1 VSVDE
6 KLELTKDSTVHEGKP
21 PTTGQCAVSDSA
33 LSWTLTEGVIELALH
48 RAPCNE
54 LGSESLE
61 ELEKFATAL
70 QLMQSDAHALIIHSG
85 LKTGFCAGADL
96 RELYLRSQAMEK
108 IAAAKGVR
116 DFLER
121 IHRVL
126 NLIDAAPL
134 TTIAAVHGVTFGG
147 GFELALTCDLI
158 IADKM
163 ARFCFP
169 ELRLGLIPGFGG
181 IPRLKRDLGNAVVRD
196 LLLTGRSINATKAQ
210 QIGLVSQVVGEGEA
224 LRAARGTAAQLRKFD
239 RATAAAAKK
248 FIKPIP
254 HEELRQEIDMFCEL
268 FARPAV
274 EAGLR
279 KFVES
284 TDAQPYL
291 P

>member
-1 VSVDE
+1 MNTRFGLSE
-6 KLELTKDSTVHEGKP
+6 KEFKGE
-21 PTTGQCAVSDSA
+21 A
-33 LSWTLTEGVIELALH
+33 LSWGSRSGVIELALH
-48 RAPCNE
+48 RGPCNE
-54 LGSESLE
+54 LGSLSLA
-61 ELEKFATAL
+61 ELERFITAL
-70 QLMQSDAHALIIHSG
+70 NVLEADAHALIIYSA
-85 LKTGFCAGADL
+85 LNSGFCAGADL
-96 RELYLRSQAMEK
+96 RELYQRSQAMEK
-108 IAAAKGVR
+108 SQALRGVR

-126 NLIDAAPL
+126 NRIDASPL

-196 LLLTGRSINATKAQ
+196 LLLTGRSFNATKAQ
-210 QIGLVSQVVGEGEA
+210 QIGLVSQVVSEGEA
-224 LRAARGTAAQLRKFD
+224 IRAARATAAQMGKFD
-239 RATAAAAKK
+239 RETAAAAKR
-248 FIKPIP
+248 FIKPSP
-254 HEELRQEIDMFCEL
+254 QEELRLEIDLFCEL
-268 FARPAV
+268 FSRPAV
-274 EAGLR
+274 EAGLK

>member
-1 VSVDE
+1 M
-6 KLELTKDSTVHEGKP
+6 LETTKDVEARETNSRDGAASRHKGN
-21 PTTGQCAVSDSA
+21 A
-33 LSWTLTEGVIELALH
+33 LSWAFKDGVIELALH

-54 LGSESLE
+54 IGSTSLE
-61 ELEKFATAL
+61 ELERFATEL
-70 QLMQSDAHALIIHSG
+70 QRMQSEAHALIIYSE
-85 LKTGFCAGADL
+85 LTAGFCAGADL
-96 RELYLRSQAMEK
+96 RELYLRSKAMEK
-108 IAAAKGVR
+108 TEAAEGVR

-126 NLIDAAPL
+126 NLIDATPL

-147 GFELALTCDLI
+147 GFELALACDLI

-196 LLLTGRSINATKAQ
+196 LLLTGRSLNATKAQ
-210 QIGLVSQVVGEGEA
+210 QVGLLSQVVGEGEA
-224 LRAARGTAAQLRKFD
+224 LRAARATAAQLGKFD
-239 RATAAAAKK
+239 RGTAAAAKK

-254 HEELRQEIDMFCEL
+254 HEELKREIDLFCEL

>member
-1 VSVDE
+1 MKDGAVE
-6 KLELTKDSTVHEGKP
+6 LKLHHE
-21 PTTGQCAVSDSA
+21 
-33 LSWTLTEGVIELALH
+33 
-48 RAPCNE
+48 PCNE
-54 LGSESLE
+54 IGSATLQ
-61 ELEKFATAL
+61 ELEKFVSAL
-70 QLMQSDAHALIIHSG
+70 APLESEAHALIIYSE
-85 LKTGFCAGADL
+85 LKPGFCAGADL
-96 RELYLRSQAMEK
+96 RELYRRSSEMAPPE
-108 IAAAKGVR
+108 AAKGVR
-116 DFLER
+116 NYLER
-121 IHRVL
+121 IHRVM
-126 NLIDAAPL
+126 NAIDASPL

-196 LLLTGRSINATKAQ
+196 LLLTGRSRNATKAQ
-210 QIGLVSQVVGEGEA
+210 QIGLVSQVVSEGEA
-224 LRAARGTAAQLRKFD
+224 LRAARATAAQVKKFD

-254 HEELRQEIDMFCEL
+254 YDELKREIDLFCEL
-268 FARPAV
+268 FTRPAV

-284 TDAQPYL
+284 TDALPYL

>member
-1 VSVDE
+1 MVE
-6 KLELTKDSTVHEGKP
+6 MTKQLTERQGSTQ
-21 PTTGQCAVSDSA
+21 TGNNADGGP
-33 LSWTLTEGVIELALH
+33 LSWAMNDGVVELALH

-54 LGSESLE
+54 LGSESLNA
-61 ELEKFATAL
+61 LEKFATFL
-70 QLMQSDAHALIIHSG
+70 QGHQDDAHALIVYSEMSS
-85 LKTGFCAGADL
+85 GFCAGADL
-96 RELYLRSQAMEK
+96 RELYNRSHSMEK
-108 IAAAKGVR
+108 TDALKGVR

-181 IPRLKRDLGNAVVRD
+181 IPRLKRDLGNAIVRD
-196 LLLTGRSINATKAQ
+196 LLLTGRSFNATKAQ
-210 QIGLVSQVVGEGEA
+210 QVGLVCQVVAEGEA
-224 LRAARGTAAQLRKFD
+224 LRAARATAAQLKKFD
-239 RATAAAAKK
+239 RTTAAEAKR

-254 HEELRQEIDMFCEL
+254 HEELKREIDLFCEL
-268 FARPAV
+268 FTRPAV
-274 EAGLR
+274 QAGLR
-279 KFVES
+279 RFVENTS
-284 TDAQPYL
+284 AQPYL

>member
-1 VSVDE
+1 MKSSSAAQDR
-6 KLELTKDSTVHEGKP
+6 K
-21 PTTGQCAVSDSA
+21 A
-33 LSWTLTEGVIELALH
+33 LSWQVTEGVIELALH
-48 RAPCNE
+48 REPCNE
-54 LGSESLE
+54 LGSLSLAELE
-61 ELEKFATAL
+61 EFAAAFEGL
-70 QLMQSDAHALIIHSG
+70 QQEAHALIIYSD
-85 LKTGFCAGADL
+85 LKAGFCAGADL
-96 RELYLRSQAMEK
+96 RELYRRSQAMDRIE
-108 IAAAKGVR
+108 ALKGVR

-147 GFELALTCDLI
+147 GFELALACDLI

-196 LLLTGRSINATKAQ
+196 LLLTGRSFNATKAQ
-210 QIGLVSQVVGEGEA
+210 QIGLVSQVAGEGEA
-224 LRAARGTAAQLRKFD
+224 LRAARATAAQLGKFD
-239 RATAAAAKK
+239 RETAAAAKR

-254 HEELRQEIDMFCEL
+254 HEELRREIDIFCEL

-274 EAGLR
+274 AAGLK
-279 KFVES
+279 KFAES
-284 TDAQPYL
+284 TEAQPYL

>member
-1 VSVDE
+1 VDFIGAE
-6 KLELTKDSTVHEGKP
+6 ARGTVTVREGQMSST
-21 PTTGQCAVSDSA
+21 TTCQQSSGSG
-33 LSWTLTEGVIELALH
+33 LSWTLTDGVIELALH

-54 LGSESLE
+54 LGSSSLD

-70 QLMQSDAHALIIHSG
+70 QLMQDDAHALIIHSEI
-85 LKTGFCAGADL
+85 KAGFCAGADL
-96 RELYLRSQAMEK
+96 RELYERSQAMES
-108 IAAAKGVR
+108 ADAVSGVR

-134 TTIAAVHGVTFGG
+134 TTIASVHGVTFGG
-147 GFELALTCDLI
+147 GFELALACDLI

-196 LLLTGRSINATKAQ
+196 ILLTGRSINATKAQ

-224 LRAARGTAAQLRKFD
+224 LRAARATAVQLGKFD
-239 RATAAAAKK
+239 HAVAAEAKK

-254 HEELRQEIDMFCEL
+254 HEELRREIDVFCEL
-268 FARPAV
+268 FTRPAV
-274 EAGLR
+274 RAGLK

-284 TDAQPYL
+284 SDAQPYL

>member
-1 VSVDE
+1 M
-6 KLELTKDSTVHEGKP
+6 TVHVEKPEG
-21 PTTGQCAVSDSA
+21 TLASESRGSS
-33 LSWTLTEGVIELALH
+33 LSWTFSEGVIELALH

-54 LGSESLE
+54 LGSVALE
-61 ELEKFATAL
+61 ELEPFATAL
-70 QLMQSDAHALIIHSG
+70 QNMESDAHALIIHSEM
-85 LKTGFCAGADL
+85 KPGFCAGADL
-96 RELYLRSQAMEK
+96 RELYQRSQAMDK
-108 IAAAKGVR
+108 SGALRGVR

-224 LRAARGTAAQLRKFD
+224 LRAARATAAQLKKFD
-239 RATAAAAKK
+239 RATAVEAKR

-254 HEELRQEIDMFCEL
+254 HDELKREIDLFCEL
-268 FARPAV
+268 FSRPAV